1 MKTVPFW
8 TDDYPRPNDLPVSKE
23 LPTETD
29 VAVIG
34 GGYTGL
40 SAARTLA
47 RNGTSVVVLERE
59 TIGWGASSRNGGMT
73 SGGLKADMPTIFKR
87 YGKEYGIRFW
97 QATMDMLKL
106 IKELKDEEGI
116 DFDFRQDGELGVAYK
131 ASHAEEMKASIQ
143 WYNDNVGSQFEWLPS
158 SRINDGIGSNVFH
171 GGFIDPTGAGLHPAK
186 LVFGLAK
193 VTARYGALLFEEAGV
208 FKIEKEAH
216 GFTLHTMKGVVK
228 AKEIIV
234 ATNGYTDLLV
244 PKLKPK
250 VFEVGS
256 YCIVTEPLS
265 KELQDELSPKGYIFF
280 DSKWFLNYFRLTPDG
295 RMLWG
300 GRNDLST
307 TLDLNKSAEILH
319 SQLVRT
325 FPQLE
330 NTTITHTWT
339 GQLGLTFDL
348 MPNIGVEDGIHY
360 SFGYGGHGLHT
371 ALYLG
376 REIARLV
383 TGKIKSSPFME
394 IPHQTYFF
402 YRNKPWFLPF
412 AGMYYRFRDWIS

>member
-8 TDDYPRPNDLPVSKE
+8 TDDYPRPSDLPVSNE
-23 LPTETD
+23 LPTEID

-47 RNGTSVVVLERE
+47 KNGTSVAVLERE

-87 YGKEYGIRFW
+87 YGKEYGLKFW
-97 QATMDMLKL
+97 QATMDMLEL

-131 ASHAEEMKASIQ
+131 ASHAEGMKAEIQ
-143 WYNDNVGSQFEWLPS
+143 WYNDNLGSQFEWLPS
-158 SRINDGIGSNVFH
+158 SKINDGIGSNVFH

-193 VTARYGALLFEEAGV
+193 VAAGYGALLFEEAGV
-208 FKIEKEAH
+208 YKIEKEAH
-216 GFTLHTMKGVVK
+216 GFTLHTIKGVVK

-265 KELQDELSPKGYIFF
+265 KEVQDELSPKGYIFF

-307 TLDLNKSAEILH
+307 TLDLGKSAEILQ

-325 FPQLE
+325 FPQLKS
-330 NTTITHTWT
+330 TPITHTWT

-348 MPNIGVEDGIHY
+348 MPNIGVEDGVHF

-376 REIARLV
+376 REIARV
-383 TGKIKSSPFME
+383 ITGKIKSSPFME